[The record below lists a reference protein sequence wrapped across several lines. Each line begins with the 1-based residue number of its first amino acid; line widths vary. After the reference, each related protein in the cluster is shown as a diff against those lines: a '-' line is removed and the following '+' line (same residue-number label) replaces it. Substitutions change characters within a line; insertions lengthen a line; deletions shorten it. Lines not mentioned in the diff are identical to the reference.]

1 MYNLGF
7 NKYKSKITVI
17 VAMSG
22 GVDSSV
28 VACKLQEE
36 GYNVIGITLQLY
48 DMGSISKKKNS
59 CCAGIDVYD
68 AKKVAAKYNFPHYII
83 NYQSN
88 FKNEVIDD
96 FVESYINGQTPIPC
110 VKCNQSVKFRDLLK
124 VAKDLGA
131 DCLATGHYIKQVK
144 NNNNIFEL
152 HRALDNNKDQ
162 SYFLFATTYEQLTY
176 LRFPLGNNDKEYT
189 RKEAARLGLEI
200 ASKPD
205 SQDICFVPNG
215 DYASVI
221 KKYRPQSFKK
231 GDILHIESKKK
242 LGQHQGIINYTL
254 GQRRKIGISSPSPLY
269 VVKIDSNQNIIY
281 VGEEK
286 FLHSQNFKIRD
297 INWLAIDI
305 KDKIIKAS
313 VKLRSSQEPQPAKIT
328 INNDNSADIIMKSMT
343 KAITPGQ
350 ACVIYSDQRMLGGGW
365 II

>member
-1 MYNLGF
+1 M
-7 NKYKSKITVI
+7 
-17 VAMSG
+17 
-22 GVDSSV
+22 
-28 VACKLQEE
+28 
-36 GYNVIGITLQLY
+36 
-48 DMGSISKKKNS
+48 
-59 CCAGIDVYD
+59 
-68 AKKVAAKYNFPHYII
+68 
-83 NYQSN
+83 
-88 FKNEVIDD
+88 
-96 FVESYINGQTPIPC
+96 
-110 VKCNQSVKFRDLLK
+110 
-124 VAKDLGA
+124 
-131 DCLATGHYIKQVK
+131 
-144 NNNNIFEL
+144 
-152 HRALDNNKDQ
+152 
-162 SYFLFATTYEQLTY
+162 
-176 LRFPLGNNDKEYT
+176 GNNDKEYT